1 MKLENKII
9 EKLKTVEDPELRQ
22 DIYSLKLIYDIKIDE
37 DKGEVSLKFRPT
49 VFQCPIG
56 IQLSISIKRALMEID
71 ELRKIDLEVTDY
83 VQKDLANQYLESLD
97 GEMYNKIKEEE

>member
-1 MKLENKII
+1 MKLINKII

-22 DIYSLKLIYDIKIDE
+22 DVYSLKLIYDITVDDE
-37 DKGEVSLKFRPT
+37 KGGVSLKFRPT

-71 ELRKIDLEVTDY
+71 ELKKIDLEVTDY

-97 GEMYNKIKEEE
+97 GEMYNKTQEEE

>member
-1 MKLENKII
+1 MKLKNKII
-9 EKLKTVEDPELRQ
+9 EKLQTVEDPELRQ
-22 DIYSLKLIYDIKIDE
+22 DIYSLKLVYDIIVDDE
-37 DKGEVSLKFRPT
+37 KGEVSLKFRPT

-71 ELRKIDLEVTDY
+71 ELKKIDLEVTDY

-97 GEMYNKIKEEE
+97 GEMYNKTQEE

>member
-9 EKLKTVEDPELRQ
+9 EVLKTIEDPELRQ
-22 DIYSLKLIYDIKIDE
+22 DVYSLKLVYDIKTDE

-56 IQLSISIKRALMEID
+56 IQLSITIKRALMELK
-71 ELRKIDLEVTDY
+71 ELKKIDLEVVDY
-83 VQKDLANQYLESLD
+83 VQKDLANQYLVSLD
-97 GEMYNKIKEEE
+97 GEMYNKSKEEE

>member
-1 MKLENKII
+1 MKLTNKII

-22 DIYSLKLIYDIKIDE
+22 DVYSLKLIYDITVDDE
-37 DKGEVSLKFRPT
+37 KGEVSLKFRPT

-71 ELRKIDLEVTDY
+71 GLKKIDLEVTDY

-97 GEMYNKIKEEE
+97 GEMYNKTQEEE